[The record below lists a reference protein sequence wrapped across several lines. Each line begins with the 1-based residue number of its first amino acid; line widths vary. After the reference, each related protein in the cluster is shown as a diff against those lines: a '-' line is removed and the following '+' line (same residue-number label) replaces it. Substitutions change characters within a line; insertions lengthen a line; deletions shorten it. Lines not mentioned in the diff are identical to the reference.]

1 MKTILLEGTELS
13 GKTTLAKSVRQK
25 LTNEGFNIVINSG
38 PINKTSNLV
47 NTPLNIAKKI
57 HSPSLK
63 ELLYT
68 LSLITDRVPKEM
80 YLEVD
85 FFMQERYFPSVIAY
99 SRVFNSFGINR
110 YVGDYLQ
117 RLYPSFDINI
127 LVKTSLETRLERIK
141 TRNIKT
147 KLDEIIE
154 EKPQIASDL
163 EREIQ
168 RVLCKK
174 RNYFELNTDEMNI
187 DEATEEIYRRLIWI
201 S

>member
-187 DEATEEIYRRLIWI
+187 DEATEEIYRRLI
-201 S
+201 